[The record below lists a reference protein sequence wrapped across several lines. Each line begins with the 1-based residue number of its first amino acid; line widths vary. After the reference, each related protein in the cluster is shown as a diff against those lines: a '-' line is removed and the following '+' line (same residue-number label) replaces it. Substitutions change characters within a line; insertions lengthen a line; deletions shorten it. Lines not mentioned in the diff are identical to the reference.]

1 MKALKAKRATIKL
14 SDSWQSPPLHI
25 LLTSEEE
32 VVVARCLDFT
42 ISSHGNNEKEAMSFL
57 ADALKEYIMTAVE
70 NEAISTIHDP
80 AHSRYWRIF
89 NEIEAKETNV
99 KLKRTL
105 RKSISTILQKKSDNA
120 PAQITY
126 A

>member
-1 MKALKAKRATIKL
+1 MKALKAKRATFTL

-25 LLTSEEE
+25 LLTNEEE
-32 VVVARCLDFT
+32 VIVARCLDFS
-42 ISSHGNNEKEAMSFL
+42 ISSHGGNEKEAMFSL
-57 ADALKEYIMTAVE
+57 ADALKEYIRTAVE

-89 NEIEAKETNV
+89 NEIEAKETNAA
-99 KLKRTL
+99 LTRTL
-105 RKSISTILQKKSDNA
+105 RKSIPIIFKKKSDNGS
-120 PAQITY
+120 PQITY